1 MGPPLWSV
9 EIFSDENI
17 ILPPGADI
25 LKPSRVTSDVAE
37 EHKLTHS
44 GAGTSEH
51 PSLTRGTPLGR

>member
-25 LKPSRVTSDVAE
+25 LKPSRLNLDGDTSINSPILVQE
-37 EHKLTHS
+37 QVNI
-44 GAGTSEH
+44 
-51 PSLTRGTPLGR
+51 PP